1 MIKIPTLR
9 ELYDGI
15 VEDLQNELGVTIPRM
30 GKSVLRAL
38 AAVQA
43 AKLKLFYLA
52 VGHLQ
57 KNIFVDTADS
67 ESTGGTLERFGRIK
81 LGRNPFP
88 AQAAQ
93 YRLRVTGTSGTQVP
107 ASTTFKS
114 NDNAQSPGML
124 YILDHAYTLQAATDT
139 LVVRAL
145 EAGLG
150 ARLSVDDELTVT
162 APIAGLDRVATV
174 TEETT
179 APLAAESLEE
189 YRQKAI
195 NAYQMEAQGGAAT
208 DYRLWAADVQG
219 VKQVYPYARPGA
231 SGEIDLYVEQ
241 LPESSVDGH
250 GTPTEELLAAVES
263 AIEMDPDTSKPINE
277 RGRRPLGVFRV
288 HYQPVAVRKVDLE
301 INGLAND
308 SPEDRASIKA
318 ALDLE
323 ISRIR
328 PFVSGADVLAQR
340 NDILDKNKI
349 IATILRARPGSVFG
363 AVTLQIDGA
372 GVDSYTFTQGEIPY
386 LNPITYVD

>member
-9 ELYDGI
+9 ELYEGI
-15 VEDLQNELGVTIPRM
+15 VGDLQNELGVTIPHM

-67 ESTGGTLERFGRIK
+67 ESMGGTLERFGRIK

-93 YRLRVTGTSGTQVP
+93 YRLRVTGTSGTPIP

-114 NDNAQSPGML
+114 NDDAQNPGKL
-124 YILDHAYTLQAATDT
+124 YILDHPYTLQAATDT

-145 EAGLG
+145 EAGLE
-150 ARLSVDDELTVT
+150 ARLSVYDELTVT
-162 APIAGLDRVATV
+162 APIAGLDRTATV

-179 APLAAESLEE
+179 VPLAAESLEE

-241 LPESSVDGH
+241 LPESSLDGR
-250 GTPTEELLAAVES
+250 GTPTAELLAVVES

-288 HYQPVAVRKVDLE
+288 HYLPVAVRKVDLE
-301 INGLAND
+301 INGFLFAFQEVKD
-308 SPEDRASIKA
+308 SVEI
-318 ALDLE
+318 ALKSE
-323 ISRIR
+323 IEKVR
-328 PFVSGADVLAQR
+328 PFVSGADVVAQR
-340 NDILDKNKI
+340 NDLLDKNKI

-363 AVTLQIDGA
+363 AVTLLIDGA

-386 LNPITYVD
+386 LNQITYVD

>member
-93 YRLRVTGTSGTQVP
+93 YRLRVTGTSGTLVP

-114 NDNAQSPGML
+114 NDNAQSPGKL
-124 YILDHAYTLQAATDT
+124 YILDHPYTLQAATDT

-145 EAGLG
+145 EAGLE

-162 APIAGLDRVATV
+162 APLAGLDRIAAV

-195 NAYQMEAQGGAAT
+195 NAYRMEAQGGAAT

-241 LPESSVDGH
+241 LPESSYDGR
-250 GTPTEELLAAVES
+250 GTPTDELLAAVES

-288 HYQPVAVRKVDLE
+288 HYLPVAVREVSINIANMDDLSTE
-301 INGLAND
+301 IQSVLNNAL
-308 SPEDRASIKA
+308 EVEASK
-318 ALDLE
+318 
-323 ISRIR
+323 IR
-328 PFVSGADVLAQR
+328 PFVSGADVLANR

-363 AVTLQIDGA
+363 AVTLKIDEEE
-372 GVDSYTFTQGEIPY
+372 VDSYTFTQGEIPY
-386 LNPITYVD
+386 LKPITYVD

>member
-81 LGRNPFP
+81 RGRNPFP

-93 YRLRVTGTSGTQVP
+93 YRLRVTGTSGTLVP

-114 NDNAQSPGML
+114 NDNAQSPGKL
-124 YILDHAYTLQAATDT
+124 YILDHPYTLQAATDT

-145 EAGLG
+145 EAGLE

-162 APIAGLDRVATV
+162 APLAGLDRIAAV

-195 NAYQMEAQGGAAT
+195 NAYRMEAQGGAAT

-241 LPESSVDGH
+241 LPESSYDGR
-250 GTPTEELLAAVES
+250 GTPTDELLAAVES

-288 HYQPVAVRKVDLE
+288 HYLPVAVREVSINIANMDDLSTE
-301 INGLAND
+301 IQSVLNNAL
-308 SPEDRASIKA
+308 EVEASK
-318 ALDLE
+318 
-323 ISRIR
+323 IR
-328 PFVSGADVLAQR
+328 PFVSGADVLANR

-363 AVTLQIDGA
+363 AVTLKIDEEE
-372 GVDSYTFTQGEIPY
+372 VDSYTFTQGEIPY
-386 LNPITYVD
+386 LKPITYVD

>member
-124 YILDHAYTLQAATDT
+124 YILDHSYTLQAATDT

-179 APLAAESLEE
+179 EPLAAESLEE

-195 NAYQMEAQGGAAT
+195 NAYRMEAQGGAAT

-219 VKQVYPYARPGA
+219 VKQVYPYARSGA
-231 SGEIDLYVEQ
+231 SGEINLFVEATIENSPEGDGTASQQ
-241 LPESSVDGH
+241 LLE
-250 GTPTEELLAAVES
+250 AVE
-263 AIEMDPDTSKPINE
+263 AVIEMDPDTSKPINE
-277 RGRRPLGVFRV
+277 RGRRPLGVFLV
-288 HYQPVAVRKVDLE
+288 HYQSVAVREVDINIANMDDLSSEIQSILSNALE
-301 INGLAND
+301 V
-308 SPEDRASIKA
+308 
-318 ALDLE
+318 E
-323 ISRIR
+323 ISKIR
-328 PFVSGADVLAQR
+328 PFVSGADVLANR

-363 AVTLQIDGA
+363 AVTLRIDDEE
-372 GVDSYTFTQGEIPY
+372 VDSYTFTQGEIPY
-386 LNPITYVD
+386 LNQITYVD